1 MKIPF
6 EFGEAGLRRRKC
18 FISKGFVYA
27 DVETATDI
35 LVTLFCAFLRE
46 DLMKTRI
53 HTEKV
58 LENDVENQLKP
69 FMDKAIN
76 SINTYTID

>member
-1 MKIPF
+1 M
-6 EFGEAGLRRRKC
+6 R
-18 FISKGFVYA
+18 
-27 DVETATDI
+27 
-35 LVTLFCAFLRE
+35 
-46 DLMKTRI
+46 TRI

-76 SINTYTID
+76 SINTNTID